1 MTCLHLGHGPCL
13 PEYLS
18 LTVNRARQ
26 LGQVTGI
33 GIALGAAQECGNRQ
47 HALYKVYRELAFEK
61 ARGTITRR
69 ICLDRSDPMFAIN
82 GNRLALRVMPEK
94 TLPKPSFHVV
104 LFQPEIP
111 QNTGNIGRSCV
122 ALDAKLWIVRPT
134 GFRLDAT
141 QLQRAGLDY
150 WQYLDWEVVDSW
162 EVLRTRMPPDRTWFF
177 TKFATQ
183 LHTEVH
189 FESGDWLVFGAE
201 STGLPESIRTENFD
215 RCVRLPMTGPVR
227 SLNLAVSAGIGL
239 YEAFRQ
245 CTS

>member
-1 MTCLHLGHGPCL
+1 MTCLHLGQGPCL

-18 LTVNRARQ
+18 LTVKRARQ

-33 GIALGAAQECGNRQ
+33 GIAFGGRAGVWKSTACIVQSLSRVGIREGKGYDIGTDYLNRP
-47 HALYKVYRELAFEK
+47 
-61 ARGTITRR
+61 
-69 ICLDRSDPMFAIN
+69 DPMFAIN
-82 GNRLALRVMPEK
+82 GNRLARRVMPEK

-150 WQYLDWEVVDSW
+150 WQHLDWEVVDSW
-162 EVLRTRMPPDRTWFF
+162 EVLRRRMPIERTWFF

-183 LHTEVH
+183 LHTEVR
-189 FESGDWLVFGAE
+189 FEPGDWLVFGAE
-201 STGLPESIRTENFD
+201 STGLPESIRTENHD

-227 SLNLAVSAGIGL
+227 SLNLAVSAGVGL